1 MKYPFTVEIW
11 NSGTGLGYRGEA
23 RRGRGRIEVSGFVTS
38 RHLGLRLAATLAP
51 AATDRDGVANPTIIT
66 AVVDLEPSRKANT
79 GCCART
85 CLRCGE
91 NFLGKLKVIDRQV
104 TLHRQGQCR
113 ARLSWLCP
121 IPECKKR
128 PSGFQFE
135 AALVAVSH
143 SAGISC
149 LLVPYSCL
157 PTPAFHGCS

>member
-1 MKYPFTVEIW
+1 MLRSSKLSACISGCGPMALRAVFTPT
-11 NSGTGLGYRGEA
+11 NS
-23 RRGRGRIEVSGFVTS
+23 
-38 RHLGLRLAATLAP
+38 ATPALP
-51 AATDRDGVANPTIIT
+51 AACTSRDGVANPTIIT
-66 AVVDLEPSRKANT
+66 AVVDLEPSRKADT